1 MSEHALE
8 VLEFGRVLERI
19 AGRTACASGA
29 ARVRALRPLTD
40 AEAVR
45 RELGR
50 VTAVMRFAEA
60 APNWAAGPIP
70 ELGDALSRMGTEG
83 AVLEAIELYR
93 VGQLLAT
100 SRGLSA
106 EMDRHVGGYPEL
118 TTLRGR
124 LVTLSALEKR
134 LERTVDEEGRV
145 SSTASRD
152 LKRIRDRLR
161 GAHSRIVRRL
171 ESVLRSVSD
180 RFVVPDA
187 SVTIREG
194 RYVIPIR
201 REGKGEVGGIVHDES
216 QTGATLFVEPP
227 AAIEAM
233 NEVRELER
241 EEVREIRRILRD
253 LTAEVARHSDE
264 IADAFDALAD
274 FDSLHARARTAIV
287 WDAVPPAVVGGDPT
301 GFRLS
306 EARHPLLLDDPDV
319 TVVPYD
325 FDVDAGERCIVVSG
339 PNTGGKSVFLKAV
352 GLISALAQSGVVPPV
367 GEGTVVP
374 VFGSFFADIGD
385 EQSITR
391 SLSTFSAHL
400 ANLSTIVD
408 GADRRSLIL
417 VDEMGTGTDPAEGAA
432 LSRAVLEELVRRGAT
447 TIASSHLGEL
457 KQLDAPGS
465 GIINASLQFDPD
477 RMEPT
482 YRMVKGRPGR
492 SFGLAIARG
501 LGFPGDVLDAAEA
514 YRDSGAAALEDVVER
529 LERQEAEVERLVAEL
544 DTERARAE
552 RLGTDLEERS
562 AALRSEERSAEGRAR
577 ADARKIL
584 MDARAEVDAVI
595 EALRAEA
602 AEGAA
607 LDDAASTARRLVEEA
622 ADRERRAHEALR
634 DPEVSPGRGE
644 AVQVGDSVRVRK
656 SGAVGRVAEERGDR
670 VVVEVGALRMEVARA
685 DVEPTEAPAR
695 EKVGGWSGPSAGGQ
709 VRQEV
714 DLRGLRVDE
723 VGLEVDRALDEAVL
737 EDLPQLRI
745 IHGKG
750 TGALRQRVTEILAED
765 ARVRSYRMGGPGEG
779 GAGVTVAV
787 FRG

>member
-1 MSEHALE
+1 MTEHALE

-19 AGRTACASGA
+19 AGRTACASSA
-29 ARVRALRPLTD
+29 ARILALRPLGD
-40 AEAVR
+40 AEVI
-45 RELGR
+45 REEIGR
-50 VTAVMRFAEA
+50 VAAVMRFVDT

-93 VGQLLAT
+93 VSELLAT
-100 SRGLSA
+100 SRSLAA
-106 EMDRHVGGYPEL
+106 ELDRHAGGYPEL
-118 TTLRGR
+118 EALR
-124 LVTLSALEKR
+124 SALIDLST
-134 LERTVDEEGRV
+134 LERRLGRAVDEDGQV
-145 SSTASRD
+145 ASSASPD

-161 GAHSRIVRRL
+161 GAHARIVRRL
-171 ESVLRSVSD
+171 ESVLRSVSE

-201 REGKGEVGGIVHDES
+201 REGKGAVGGIVHDES

-241 EEVREIRRILRD
+241 EEVREVRRILRE
-253 LTAEVARHSDE
+253 LTAEVGRHRDE
-264 IADAFDALAD
+264 IGGAFDAVVD
-274 FDSLHARARTAIV
+274 FDTLHARARTAIG
-287 WDAVPPAVVGGDPT
+287 WDAVPPSIVGGEPT

-306 EARHPLLLDDPDV
+306 EARHPLLMDDPEVD
-319 TVVPYD
+319 VVPYD
-325 FDVDAGERCIVVSG
+325 FDLEPGERCIVVSG

-367 GEGTVVP
+367 GQGTVLP

-385 EQSITR
+385 EQSIQR

-408 GADRRSLIL
+408 GADRGSLVL

-432 LSRAVLEELVRRGAT
+432 LSRAVLEELVQRGAT

-457 KQLDAPGS
+457 KQLDAPDS

-544 DTERARAE
+544 DAERARTR
-552 RLGTDLEERS
+552 RLGADLDARS
-562 AALRSEERSAEGRAR
+562 AALRSEERSAEGKAR
-577 ADARKIL
+577 AEARKIL
-584 MDARAEVDAVI
+584 MDARAEVDSVI
-595 EALRAEA
+595 EALRSEA
-602 AEGAA
+602 ARGGELDEAA
-607 LDDAASTARRLVEEA
+607 TAARRLVEEA
-622 ADRERRAHEALR
+622 ADRERRAHDALKTR
-634 DPEVSPGRGE
+634 ESSPAE
-644 AVQVGDSVRVRK
+644 SVTVDVGDSVRIRK
-656 SGAVGRVAEERGDR
+656 SGASGRVAEVRGDR
-670 VVVEVGALRMEVARA
+670 VVVEVGALRMEVAA
-685 DVEPTEAPAR
+685 PDVEPTAAPKR
-695 EKVGGWSGPSAGGQ
+695 EKVGGWTGPLAGGQ

-714 DLRGLRVDE
+714 DLRGMRVDE

-750 TGALRQRVTEILAED
+750 TGALRQRVSEILSED
-765 ARVRSYRMGGPGEG
+765 GRVRSFRMGGPGEG
-779 GAGVTVAV
+779 GAGVTVAI
-787 FRG
+787 FRV